1 MNRRISKTFD
11 EVCKDIIEK
20 KSVDYVGA
28 YELIKHEKLKMKCFN
43 DANAQNGR
51 LTTNQVSPD
60 KFFSIENP
68 NSWHTT

>member
-43 DANAQNGR
+43 DINTQNGR
-51 LTTNQVSPD
+51 LTAN
-60 KFFSIENP
+60 
-68 NSWHTT
+68 